1 MKKIITLLLFTLF
14 ITGCEASYEL
24 EINDNKLKETIRFD
38 NPTDINQRKEI
49 QDFLNQDGYVFTND
63 ETLTQ
68 KYRIT
73 KLQDG
78 YKLFYEYNDWE

>member
-73 KLQDG
+73 KLQD
-78 YKLFYEYNDWE
+78 

>member
-68 KYRIT
+68 KYRIA

-78 YKLFYEYNDWE
+78 YKLN